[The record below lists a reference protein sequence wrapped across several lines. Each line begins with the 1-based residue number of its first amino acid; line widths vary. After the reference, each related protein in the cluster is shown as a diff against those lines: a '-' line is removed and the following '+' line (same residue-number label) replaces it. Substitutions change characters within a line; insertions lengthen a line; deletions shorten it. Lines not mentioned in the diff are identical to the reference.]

1 MYRIEESIT
10 SPNVL
15 TVFSKYRCILVI
27 GVYEESYSLVFI
39 PNLSRHVFLT
49 NIIELNDNKINGIN
63 FQNVK
68 HAISV
73 IISGA
78 II

>member
-27 GVYEESYSLVFI
+27 GVYEESHSLVFI
-39 PNLSRHVFLT
+39 PNISQHDFLT
-49 NIIELNDNKINGIN
+49 NITGVDNNKINGIN

-68 HAISV
+68 HAITV
-73 IISGA
+73 ILFGA